1 MDDCSILLAL
11 ALVALIVYLVLRADP
26 SVFALF
32 ASDNRSAFSG
42 DTLPSGGVM
51 VAGDSIKSTNG
62 KYTFSVE
69 TSRRAV
75 LRDPQGRRRWA
86 TPEVGGSGSLKLSL
100 SKDGRLELT
109 GGRGSHLWA
118 PGAAENP
125 GARLKVADDGK
136 IKLLNRDSQII
147 WKAP

>member
-1 MDDCSILLAL
+1 MGDCNILLAL
-11 ALVALIVYLVLRADP
+11 ALVALIVYLVLRADS

-32 ASDNRSAFSG
+32 SG
-42 DTLPSGGVM
+42 SRDTLSSGGVM
-51 VAGDSIKSTNG
+51 VAGDTIRSANG
-62 KYTFSVE
+62 RYTFSVE

-86 TPEVGGSGSLKLSL
+86 TPEVGGSGALKLTL

-118 PGAAENP
+118 PGSAENP
-125 GARLKVADDGK
+125 DTRLKVTDDGK
-136 IKLLNRDSQII
+136 IKLLSRDGQTI

>member
-32 ASDNRSAFSG
+32 TSGAG